1 MRYAFYPG
9 CVSRGAAPELFQ
21 STMEVCAKLGIE
33 LEFEPMRSASCT
45 GSGVLQEKNLRLGD
59 TLNARNFALAERTGL
74 PLLNICS
81 TCQGVMSQANERLT
95 SDPAYLASINE
106 DLAEEGL
113 EYKGTADP
121 RHLMWVIVEDV
132 GLDKLRSQV
141 VRPLTGFKVA
151 PFYGCYIVRPTS
163 ALGFDEHPERED
175 SLERVIE
182 AVGAEV
188 VDFPGKTLCCGFPIL
203 TINES
208 NSVKMVANHTLDA
221 KKGGAQA
228 MVTPWPALPPEPRR
242 LPAPGVGRR
251 EPAHRP
257 PHHPPPADARP
268 RLGHRP
274 QGHAPRQAHRLHHQA
289 PLRDSPLPLDHQ
301 CANAASTVG
310 AGLKPAL
317 SALPSEKG
325 AWQVVGPT
333 PSRMPRPA
341 DQIPCEPPS
350 RARTP

>member
-9 CVSRGAAPELFQ
+9 CVSRGAAPELFA
-21 STMEVCAKLGIE
+21 STMEVCSRLGIE

-81 TCQGVMSQANERLT
+81 TCQGVMSQANQRLT

-113 EYKGTADP
+113 EYRGTVEP

-132 GLDKLRSQV
+132 GLDKLKSQV

-163 ALGFDEHPERED
+163 ALGFDEHPGRED

-208 NSVKMVANHTLDA
+208 NAVKMVANHTLDA

-228 MVTPWPALPPEPRR
+228 MVTPCPLCHLNLDGYQPQASASANQPIDLPIIHLPQLLGLALGIDPKAMRMDKHI
-242 LPAPGVGRR
+242 V
-251 EPAHRP
+251 
-257 PHHPPPADARP
+257 
-268 RLGHRP
+268 
-274 QGHAPRQAHRLHHQA
+274 
-289 PLRDSPLPLDHQ
+289 
-301 CANAASTVG
+301 STSKLLSEV
-310 AGLKPAL
+310 AL
-317 SALPSEKG
+317 SP
-325 AWQVVGPT
+325 
-333 PSRMPRPA
+333 
-341 DQIPCEPPS
+341 
-350 RARTP
+350 